1 MTKGAKSCSAKFKM
15 PRKANEIVVEW
26 WLESKDAGKRNRV
39 NVKHIIGKLQEVA
52 VGGEVVVKLSS
63 RCYRVTVVDLL
74 NWVPK
79 QRQKRVK
86 KKAPTEK
93 LSTKVR
99 RLRSNCRYLQSI
111 LNFV

>member
-79 QRQKRVK
+79 QRVK

-93 LSTKVR
+93 PSTKVR